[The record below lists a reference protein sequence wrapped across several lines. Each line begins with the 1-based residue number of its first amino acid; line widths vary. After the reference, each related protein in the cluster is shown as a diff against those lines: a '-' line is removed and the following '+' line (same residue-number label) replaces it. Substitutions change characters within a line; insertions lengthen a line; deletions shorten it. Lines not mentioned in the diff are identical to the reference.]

1 MEAEIIGDTFFTMH
15 RLPARNDSVRV
26 AEALSQLKSDHN
38 LHNKKHFSIKC
49 VSLAWFHDEEE
60 RL

>member
-38 LHNKKHFSIKC
+38 LHNKTFLDNAVCIP
-49 VSLAWFHDEEE
+49 
-60 RL
+60 RLIS